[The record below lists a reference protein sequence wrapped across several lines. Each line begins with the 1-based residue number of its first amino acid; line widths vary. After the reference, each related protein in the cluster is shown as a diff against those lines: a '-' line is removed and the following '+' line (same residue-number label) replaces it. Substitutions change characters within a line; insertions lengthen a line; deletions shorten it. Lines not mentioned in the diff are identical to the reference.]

1 MEKQV
6 ILLSLQTGDDT
17 TSIFTLIWFEKERS
31 FASDTTLF
39 YAQIPSSY
47 TPLLLPVPI
56 IFNAFIYPL
65 KIKSLRMCDVA
76 IIHLRHKHFVDCYR
90 ILPLLGLNRVLD
102 FRRISEDF

>member
-39 YAQIPSSY
+39 MP
-47 TPLLLPVPI
+47 
-56 IFNAFIYPL
+56 
-65 KIKSLRMCDVA
+65 KSPRPTL
-76 IIHLRHKHFVDCYR
+76 HSFSLY
-90 ILPLLGLNRVLD
+90 L
-102 FRRISEDF
+102 